1 MKMTNHL
8 LVTAVGEDR
17 PGIVARL
24 TEVLVSHG
32 ANLEES
38 RMAILGGEF
47 AAVMLVTGDIEMNAL
62 QNEFRSLEK
71 DGIVVTTRPTKPIS
85 SDKYSKYTACEI
97 FLRGADHEGIVH
109 SLSSQLKDKDI
120 NIQSVHT
127 EVISAPVSAS
137 PLFCMNA
144 TILVPPALSID
155 ELKKELARIGDSQSV
170 DIDLKI
176 RSETAADVDAKAKR

>member
-1 MKMTNHL
+1 MTNHL

-17 PGIVARL
+17 PGIVAKI

-47 AAVMLVTGDIEMNAL
+47 AAVMLVTGQMDASEL
-62 QNEFRSLEK
+62 QKDLSALEK
-71 DGIVVTTRPTKPIS
+71 DGIAVTTRSTKPIS
-85 SDKYSKYTACEI
+85 AERYRDHTACEI

-109 SLSSQLKDKDI
+109 SVSSQLKDKDI

-127 EVISAPVSAS
+127 EVISAPVSGS

-144 TILVPPALSID
+144 TILVPPSLPV
-155 ELKKELARIGDSQSV
+155 ETLKSDLARIGDAQSV
-170 DIDLKI
+170 DIELKV
-176 RSETAADVDAKAKR
+176 RRESEAKFDAKR

>member
-1 MKMTNHL
+1 MTNHL

-24 TEVLVSHG
+24 TEILVSHG

-38 RMAILGGEF
+38 RMAMLGGEF
-47 AAVMLVTGDIEMNAL
+47 AAVMLVTGDIDMNAL
-62 QNEFRSLEK
+62 QNELRALER
-71 DGIVVTTRPTKPIS
+71 DGFHVTTKPTKPVAIE
-85 SDKYSKYTACEI
+85 KYRNYTSCEI

-144 TILVPPALSID
+144 TILVPPSLSIE
-155 ELKKELARIGDSQSV
+155 ELRKELARIGDSQSV

-176 RSETAADVDAKAKR
+176 RTETASEAESKAKR

>member
-1 MKMTNHL
+1 MTNHL

-17 PGIVARL
+17 PGIVARI

-38 RMAILGGEF
+38 RMAMLGGEF
-47 AAVMLVTGDIEMNAL
+47 AAIMLVTGQIEMEAL
-62 QNEFRSLEK
+62 QKDFQALEK
-71 DGIVVTTRPTKPIS
+71 DGIAVTTRATKPIS
-85 SDKYSKYTACEI
+85 PDKYKSYTSCEI

-109 SLSSQLKDKDI
+109 SLSSQLKDKDV

-144 TILVPPALSID
+144 TILVPPAMKVED
-155 ELKKELARIGDSQSV
+155 LKKELARIGDTQGV
-170 DIDLKI
+170 DIDLKV
-176 RSETAADVDAKAKR
+176 RSESEAPSRA

>member
-1 MKMTNHL
+1 MTNHL

-17 PGIVARL
+17 PGIVAKL
-24 TEVLVSHG
+24 TQVLVSHG

-47 AAVMLVTGDIEMNAL
+47 AAVMLVTGEMDANKL
-62 QNEFRSLEK
+62 QHDLSALEK
-71 DGIVVTTRPTKPIS
+71 DGITVTTRATKPIS
-85 SDKYSKYTACEI
+85 VDKYRDYTACEI

-109 SLSSQLKDKDI
+109 SVSSQLRDKDI

-127 EVISAPVSAS
+127 EVISAPVSGS

-144 TILVPPALSID
+144 TILVPPSLPV
-155 ELKKELARIGDSQSV
+155 ETLKSDLASIGDAQSV
-170 DIDLKI
+170 DIELKV
-176 RSETAADVDAKAKR
+176 RRASEAKSDAKR

>member
-1 MKMTNHL
+1 MTNHI

-17 PGIVARL
+17 PGIVARI

-47 AAVMLVTGDIEMNAL
+47 AAVMLVTGEINADAL
-62 QNEFRSLEK
+62 LKDLHELEK
-71 DGIVVTTRPTKPIS
+71 DGITVSTKQTKPIS
-85 SDKYSKYTACEI
+85 TEKYGAYIPCEI

-109 SLSSQLKDKDI
+109 SLSTQLRDKDV
-120 NIQSVHT
+120 NIQSMHT
-127 EVISAPVSAS
+127 EVISAPETGS

-144 TILVPPALSID
+144 TVLVPPSIPID
-155 ELKKELARIGDSQSV
+155 EFKKELQRIGDLQNV
-170 DIDLKI
+170 DIELTTRK
-176 RSETAADVDAKAKR
+176 EAEAKAGAKK

>member
-1 MKMTNHL
+1 MTNHL

-47 AAVMLVTGDIEMNAL
+47 AAVMLVTGAIDMNAL
-62 QNEFRSLEK
+62 QNEFRALEK
-71 DGIVVTTRPTKPIS
+71 DGIHVTTRTTKPIDI
-85 SDKYSKYTACEI
+85 DKYKSYASCEI

-109 SLSSQLKDKDI
+109 SLSSQLRDKEI

-144 TILVPPALSID
+144 TILVPPSLSVE
-155 ELKKELARIGDSQSV
+155 ELKKELARIGDTQGV
-170 DIDLKI
+170 DIDLKV
-176 RSETAADVDAKAKR
+176 RSESEADAKAKR

>member
-1 MKMTNHL
+1 MTNHM

-17 PGIVARL
+17 PGIVARI

-47 AAVMLVTGDIEMNAL
+47 AAIMLITGHIDVAGLNKDL
-62 QNEFRSLEK
+62 QALEK
-71 DGIVVTTRPTKPIS
+71 DGISVTTRETRPVS
-85 SDKYSKYTACEI
+85 SDKYNSYALCEI

-109 SLSSQLKDKDI
+109 SFSSQLRDKDI

-127 EVISAPVSAS
+127 EVISAPVTAA

-144 TILVPPALSID
+144 TILVPPSLKVEDLRKELEKIADAQGVDI
-155 ELKKELARIGDSQSV
+155 ELKSRSAASLA
-170 DIDLKI
+170 
-176 RSETAADVDAKAKR
+176 EEAKAKR

>member
-1 MKMTNHL
+1 MTNHL

-17 PGIVARL
+17 PGIVARI

-47 AAVMLVTGDIEMNAL
+47 AAVMLVTGNIELDALRKDLNA
-62 QNEFRSLEK
+62 LEK
-71 DGIVVTTRPTKPIS
+71 DGISVSTKSTKPINPERY
-85 SDKYSKYTACEI
+85 KNYTSCEI

-109 SLSSQLKDKDI
+109 SLSTQLKDKDI

-144 TILVPPALSID
+144 TILVPPTMSV
-155 ELKKELARIGDSQSV
+155 EGLKKELARIGDSQSV
-170 DIDLKI
+170 DIELKI
-176 RSETAADVDAKAKR
+176 RSESEVDARAKR